1 MEPLLRFFVDN
12 FPSGELLLYGVPASL
27 AYGALAL
34 AVAAFLKRRFE
45 WKTGYS
51 RKTFHFLVF
60 GGACFAHTRFGTP
73 AVCLYGGM
81 VSLIVLFA
89 ILKGAG
95 HAGYDALARDKDA
108 PYATYY
114 IIVPWAATAVGGI
127 LANAYLGRYAV
138 IGYLVGGI
146 ADAIAEPVGT
156 RWGRHRYRPPFG
168 GLVESERSLEG
179 SLSVALAAIL
189 ATSLGLWL
197 IGDIQLDGA
206 SAGIVILIAILSALV
221 EAISPHGWDN
231 LTMQFVPAFL
241 ASWLFPLVGFV
252 TNGA

>member
-1 MEPLLRFFVDN
+1 MEPLLRFFTDN
-12 FPSGELLLYGVPASL
+12 LPSPELLLYGAPISL
-27 AYGALAL
+27 LYGALAL
-34 AVAAFLKRRFE
+34 ATAASLKRRFA

-60 GGACFAHTRFGTP
+60 GGACFAQVEFGTP

-81 VSLIVLFA
+81 VSLVVLFA
-89 ILKGAG
+89 IVRGAG
-95 HAGYDALARDKDA
+95 HAGYEALAREKDA

-114 IIVPWAATAVGGI
+114 IVVPWAATAVGGI
-127 LANAYLGRYAV
+127 LANAYLGKYAV
-138 IGYLVGGI
+138 IGYLVGGV

-168 GLVESERSLEG
+168 GLVESERSVEG
-179 SLSVALAAIL
+179 SLSVALAAIV

-197 IGDIQLDGA
+197 VGGFELDGA
-206 SAGIVILIAILSALV
+206 SAGIVVGIAIASALV
-221 EAISPHGWDN
+221 EAVSPHGWDN

-241 ASWLFPLVGFV
+241 ASWLF
-252 TNGA
+252 